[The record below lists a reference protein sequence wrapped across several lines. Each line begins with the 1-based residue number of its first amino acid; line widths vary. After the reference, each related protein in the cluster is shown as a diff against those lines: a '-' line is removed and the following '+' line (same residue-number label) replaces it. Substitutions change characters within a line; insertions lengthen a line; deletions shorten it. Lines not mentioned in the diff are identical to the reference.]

1 MNNNNI
7 KALIQFK
14 KKRIWET
21 ILFKGRVKYSNKN
34 SLTKVTP

>member
-1 MNNNNI
+1 MNINNN
-7 KALIQFK
+7 KLDL